1 MGKWGDAGSEDE
13 KNILEGDIGQLVSWD
28 KNWTKVQGI
37 ILNLFNL
44 FRSSTFLRDLRI
56 VRKEVITYLQNITKT
71 YKIKCF
77 RRKYLKA
84 SKSRGCGNIRQPNFK
99 KCNYAGDTILTS
111 MT

>member
-1 MGKWGDAGSEDE
+1 MGGLQGPRMK
-13 KNILEGDIGQLVSWD
+13 KNITERDIGQLVSWD

-44 FRSSTFLRDLRI
+44 FRSSTFLRALLI
-56 VRKEVITYLQNITKT
+56 VSKEVITYLQNITKT

-84 SKSRGCGNIRQPNFK
+84 SKNRGCGNIRQPIFK
-99 KCNYAGDTILTS
+99 KCDYAGDTILTS